1 MENGTVGAACIYIEN
16 MADLQNKAVNIF
28 AFLLWQSTVV
38 DTLDQNIT
46 FGVHY
51 FKYICCSVKSS
62 STDPNSNF

>member
-38 DTLDQNIT
+38 DTLDQNISWYVYT
-46 FGVHY
+46 DFA
-51 FKYICCSVKSS
+51 FKIKVEHKI
-62 STDPNSNF
+62 T

>member
-38 DTLDQNIT
+38 DTLDQNI
-46 FGVHY
+46 
-51 FKYICCSVKSS
+51 S
-62 STDPNSNF
+62 